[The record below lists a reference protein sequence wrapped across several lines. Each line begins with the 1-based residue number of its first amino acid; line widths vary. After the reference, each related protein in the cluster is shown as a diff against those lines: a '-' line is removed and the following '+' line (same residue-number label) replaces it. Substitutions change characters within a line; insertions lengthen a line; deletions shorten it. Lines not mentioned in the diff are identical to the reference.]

1 MSYQLLDSVS
11 TVQVFSATLV
21 ADALMCTIRSFPSG
35 SYLQRVVP
43 QAVFDADA
51 GAGLLTSLS
60 DAVESV
66 LGEGL
71 ATSAAGAEGI
81 DTSSL
86 IYDAVIFTVTYVPAY
101 TTPGTITGNVEVP
114 VDVLTADTSLG
125 SFIQG
130 GTAAE
135 RILAEYNRLKA
146 LAGG

>member
-21 ADALMCTIRSFPSG
+21 SDALTCSIRSFPSG
-35 SYLQRVVP
+35 SYLQRTIS
-43 QAVFDADA
+43 QADFDADA

-60 DAVESV
+60 DAVENI
-66 LGEGL
+66 LGAGV
-71 ATSAAGAEGI
+71 ATSAQGTEGI
-81 DTSSL
+81 DPASL
-86 IYDAVIFTVTYVPAY
+86 IYDAVIFTVTYVPSY
-101 TTPGTITGNVEVP
+101 PSPGTITGNVEVP

-130 GTAAE
+130 GTASE
-135 RILAEYNRLKA
+135 RILAEYDRLKA